1 MKSRL
6 AIIALLVCGAAST
19 VEAQCSAAA
28 LQARQGCFA
37 AVDLVNFMSPQLATT
52 IAGGSSTLGQSGA
65 LGGLGRFALSLRGTA
80 IMSGTFPEIDA
91 SAFRTDGQPASY
103 TTKSQLVPGGGV
115 DAAIGIWK
123 GVNMGASRIGGID
136 LLVSALYMPD
146 IEGEGGDFSIKA
158 KDGNTKLGYGV
169 RIGVLEE
176 SVVTPG
182 LYVSYLQRDLPTVSL
197 TGTTSNGTFALNDFS
212 VKTSAIRVVAAKNFL
227 IFGLQ
232 AGIGQDS
239 YESTANINAT
249 VTSILGSSSASAAAN
264 MSMTRTNMFV
274 GGMMNFFVA
283 KLVVEAGTVTGGSLP
298 DSFNTFDG
306 AKDLAKASR
315 TYISG
320 GIRIAF

>member
-1 MKSRL
+1 MKGRLVVFAVL
-6 AIIALLVCGAAST
+6 AIGGAST
-19 VEAQCSAAA
+19 VEAQCSAAPT
-28 LQARQGCFA
+28 QAKQGCYA

-65 LGGLGRFALSLRGTA
+65 LGGLGRFAVSVRGTA

-91 SAFRTDGQPASY
+91 SAFRTDGQSAAY
-103 TTKSQLVPGGGV
+103 RTKSQIVPGGGV

-123 GVNMGASRIGGID
+123 GVNLGATNVGGID
-136 LLVSALYMPD
+136 LLVSGLYMPNF
-146 IEGEGGDFSIKA
+146 EGEGGDFSIRA
-158 KDGNTKLGYGV
+158 KDGNTKFGYGV
-169 RIGVLEE
+169 RVGVLDE
-176 SVVTPG
+176 SVITPG
-182 LYVSYLQRDLPTVSL
+182 IYISYLQRDLPTVSL

-212 VKTSAIRVVAAKNFL
+212 IKTSALRVVASKNLL

-239 YESTANINAT
+239 YKSSANISAT
-249 VTSILGSSSASAAAN
+249 VTSILGSQSAAAAAN

-274 GGMMNFFVA
+274 GAMINVFVA

-306 AKDLAKASR
+306 VKDLAKASR
-315 TYISG
+315 TYFSG
-320 GIRIAF
+320 GLRIAF